1 MKVRTTNPVM
11 NPSSVQRLHVGCVF
25 ALAVPGDGPVNH
37 HVALRSDL
45 ADGHLRLR
53 RVSLRCATRTDL
65 RMEVAKADV
74 IKASRHPCFRPVGI
88 ENYLL
93 PGSTQPLQ
101 LPMSGWR
108 GSTRYLR
115 PPILL

>member
-1 MKVRTTNPVM
+1 MKMRTTIPVM
-11 NPSSVQRLHVGCVF
+11 APPQYNDFHAGRVF
-25 ALAVPGDGPVNH
+25 ALPVPGDGPVNQ
-37 HVALRSDL
+37 HVARRSDL

-74 IKASRHPCFRPVGI
+74 IKASRHPPFRPVGI